1 MALYDV
7 YIIIIYIHLV
17 DGIGIRA
24 KMNYDYKVAGAED
37 LISVLVR
44 GIEEGTCGNHQQPKG
59 AYIMSETLN
68 KKEVD
73 QLMDLFN
80 KIKLDLSDNS
90 FPTRTNR
97 LEAVEN
103 MKKVLEIH
111 NYVISEY
118 EPEEEEIKMP
128 FPDARDQHLI
138 NKNLNKAT
146 GGK

>member
-1 MALYDV
+1 MSAT
-7 YIIIIYIHLV
+7 HL
-17 DGIGIRA
+17 D
-24 KMNYDYKVAGAED
+24 
-37 LISVLVR
+37 
-44 GIEEGTCGNHQQPKG
+44 
-59 AYIMSETLN
+59 

-80 KIKLDLSDNS
+80 KIKLDLQDSS

-103 MKKVLEIH
+103 MAKVLEIH
-111 NYVISEY
+111 GWKAIRDPEISI
-118 EPEEEEIKMP
+118 EPSKSQEEELKMP

>member
-1 MALYDV
+1 MSDKLRYNLTD
-7 YIIIIYIHLV
+7 HLT
-17 DGIGIRA
+17 DR
-24 KMNYDYKVAGAED
+24 
-37 LISVLVR
+37 
-44 GIEEGTCGNHQQPKG
+44 
-59 AYIMSETLN
+59 
-68 KKEVD
+68 EVD
-73 QLMDLFN
+73 RLLDLFN
-80 KIKLDLSDNS
+80 KIKLDLSDTS

-118 EPEEEEIKMP
+118 EPETAEELSEDKHQGREEIAMP